1 MGDEVTVSAN
11 PSVDTTAWV
20 EMGSENA
27 YVPSGIGWRCIAADR
42 PAVLR
47 IADAMEGDGDS
58 FADCPGVAITVCVE
72 TGGLVDFAMTTV
84 PLSALEAIVEQ
95 ARARR

>member
-11 PSVDTTAWV
+11 PPETTVANV
-20 EMGSENA
+20 ELGRRYA
-27 YVPSGIGWRCIAADR
+27 YSPSGLVWTCVAADR

-47 IADAMEGDGDS
+47 VEDATAADYDGG
-58 FADCPGVAITVCVE
+58 PGVAITVRDVE
-72 TGGLVDFAMTTV
+72 MGGLVDLVMLTV
-84 PLSALEAIVEQ
+84 PLSALEAIVDQ